1 MTQKGRGI
9 FLGQPLGTPSGLSI
23 GRPGLM
29 FFKSTRPGLIITGL
43 SGTLTFSPATVNLIM
58 SF

>member
-9 FLGQPLGTPSGLSI
+9 FLGRPIGTPTGLCI

-29 FFKSTRPGLIITGL
+29 IFKSTRPGLVITGL
-43 SGTLTFSPATVNLIM
+43 SGSLIFSPAINVIM